1 MKFLLTLVL
10 SLFAFRVV
18 SAVPATQILV
28 VHSYSQHYPWTNRQD
43 DGFMEVLAGDAR
55 LKASVTT
62 EYLDTKRR
70 AYDGTYAKEMARFFG
85 MKYAGY
91 QPAAIYVTDDDALLF
106 ALDHLSGIFPG
117 TPVFFSGVNDYG
129 ALKTLDPSLA
139 TGVFEL
145 KEVVPNIDWLRAFD
159 KNANDLIFLGDGT
172 STYVAIEKEARK
184 ALASTGIRA
193 TFIAEKNL
201 GFAMDRLR
209 DLPGKYVILA
219 TVGGMTDENGN
230 VLPLPEIVKGI
241 VRTGR
246 TIISMEDSYVM
257 EGALGG
263 WVTSG
268 QEQGKAAARL
278 LLAYLHGKPVAELP
292 PILKSPNA
300 MLFDDAALQKRGIQL
315 PGNLRDQAI
324 LLNPR
329 PDFYEKHHFLIVGS
343 LFGLVGALF
352 LAVTGG
358 VVVLSRRNRQL
369 HLARQRAEIAVI
381 DQHEALERI
390 QKIASRVPGVVYVY
404 RLRPDGTSCFPF
416 ASDAI
421 RDIYRVTPQEVS
433 EDASKVFANLHPDD
447 CDGVVESIQ
456 KSARDLTPWQHEYRL
471 KFDDGTVLQLYGNA
485 VPHREAD
492 GSVLWHGFIIDITE
506 RKQKDSELRQLV
518 ERLALATKAGQVG
531 IWDLDVVNNALVWD
545 DNMYSQ
551 YGITSDQFAG
561 AYEAWTA
568 GVHPDDRDRGDAEIQ
583 MALRGEKDFNTDFR
597 VLWPDGSIHHI
608 RAMALVQRNAA
619 GEPLH
624 MVGTNWDITKLKR
637 AESTLLQ
644 NLARAE
650 ELTRLKSRFV
660 SMASHELRTP

>member
-1 MKFLLTLVL
+1 MKLLLTLVL

-43 DGFMEVLAGDAR
+43 NGFMEVLAGDAR

-159 KNANDLIFLGDGT
+159 KNANDLVFLGDGS
-172 STYVAIEKEARK
+172 STYLAIEREARK
-184 ALASTGIRA
+184 ALAPSGLRA
-193 TFIAEKNL
+193 TFVAGKKF
-201 GFAMDRLR
+201 GPAMDRLR

-219 TVGGMTDENGN
+219 TVGGMADENGH

-257 EGALGG
+257 EGVLGG

-278 LLAYLHGKPVAELP
+278 LLAYLHGKPVADLP

-315 PGNLRDQAI
+315 PGNLRDQAV

-329 PDFYEKHHFLIVGS
+329 PDFYEKQHLLIVGS
-343 LFGLVGALF
+343 LFGLSGALF

-358 VVVLSRRNRQL
+358 IVVLSRRNRQL
-369 HLARQRAEIAVI
+369 HLARQRAE
-381 DQHEALERI
+381 
-390 QKIASRVPGVVYVY
+390 
-404 RLRPDGTSCFPF
+404 
-416 ASDAI
+416 
-421 RDIYRVTPQEVS
+421 
-433 EDASKVFANLHPDD
+433 
-447 CDGVVESIQ
+447 
-456 KSARDLTPWQHEYRL
+456 
-471 KFDDGTVLQLYGNA
+471 
-485 VPHREAD
+485 
-492 GSVLWHGFIIDITE
+492 
-506 RKQKDSELRQLV
+506 
-518 ERLALATKAGQVG
+518 
-531 IWDLDVVNNALVWD
+531 
-545 DNMYSQ
+545 
-551 YGITSDQFAG
+551 
-561 AYEAWTA
+561 
-568 GVHPDDRDRGDAEIQ
+568 
-583 MALRGEKDFNTDFR
+583 
-597 VLWPDGSIHHI
+597 
-608 RAMALVQRNAA
+608 
-619 GEPLH
+619 
-624 MVGTNWDITKLKR
+624 
-637 AESTLLQ
+637 STLLE

-650 ELTRLKSRFV
+650 ELSRLKSRFV
-660 SMASHELRTP
+660 SMASHELKTPLANVMLASELLKDFGAVMPADRSQAVLDGLVSSVASMVQTLDALLFAGKIEDGKMAFTPARFNLLGFLRRCGMEVRKSGEPASRIEVVFQDAGLDVVADERLLQHILRNLLENALKYSPADSTIEVRADCPGHDLLSISVRDRGIGVPEPDRKFLFDAFSRATNVGDKPGSGLGLFIAQKCAQTHGGLLQYFPQKNGSLFSLTVPLSPLPVNAN